1 MAKTVE
7 SMEEEMQAN
16 ADMPY
21 YTQLPPNGLGKRGVE
36 DKVGDEIKT
45 LGLRFMILMI

>member
-1 MAKTVE
+1 MLIRQGLIKREMAKTVE

-21 YTQLPPNGLGKRGVE
+21 YTQLPPNGLGKKGVE
-36 DKVGDEIKT
+36 HKVGE
-45 LGLRFMILMI
+45 